1 MSVFNYIRRLNL
13 RSQNNLCIKVI
24 RPFADIQGVY
34 SVFGIFMI
42 NLTIKQK
49 LVLGIITA
57 IFLSTS
63 LVGFMAQQ
71 QAYSI
76 LEKHVVEAELPITL
90 KQIGTE
96 IDKEVSMLASA
107 AEQLANNHFVIDA
120 LSDPQ
125 LNSAKDKM
133 LIKQLNEVKNQYGLH
148 DASVVNRES
157 AHYWNQKGFLRQL
170 NQEQDAWFFKYSQSG
185 LSKMIDIYTAVN
197 GEVKLF
203 VNYQQVNGISASGV
217 SKLLDDMVLFIN
229 SFRIEKTGFVY
240 LMDGTGKVAIHKDKN
255 VMGKLSIQDIAG
267 DAASTLL
274 TKKEFNLTRLIKNEQ
289 EIFLVSHYIKSMNW
303 YIVAEIPVDEVFAG
317 LYASSQKIV
326 LWIAGIIAIFIALSI
341 WASGL
346 ITNKIN
352 TLSER
357 FKALGEGDGNLT
369 HRIQISG
376 HDELAELSRGFN
388 SFVEKIHATVSEVV
402 ATGRVLHITAEEVA
416 LKATSTRD
424 NSEMQRDQTLQ
435 VVTAIN
441 QMGST
446 INEIASNAANAAQS
460 ASKVE
465 VSTQEGRQTVIES
478 RDAITQLEGDLVQ
491 VSHVVEQLAG
501 TTQDIGSILDV
512 IRGISDQ
519 TNLLALNAAIEAAR
533 AGEHGRGFAVVADEV
548 RQLASRTS
556 ESTDEIQKMIDQLQI
571 EAQNAVTAMGA
582 SHAVTARGVKSAD
595 TATNVLAGIALS
607 ITDISDMNTQVAT
620 ATEEQST
627 VVHTI
632 NQNIE
637 EINGINELTTATAQ
651 ELADSSQQL
660 NALSQRLDQ
669 LVGAFKV

>member
-1 MSVFNYIRRLNL
+1 
-13 RSQNNLCIKVI
+13 
-24 RPFADIQGVY
+24 
-34 SVFGIFMI
+34 MI

-49 LVLGIITA
+49 LVAGIVIA
-57 IFLSTS
+57 IIASTS
-63 LVGFMAQQ
+63 LVGLVAQTK
-71 QAYSI
+71 AFET
-76 LEKHVVEAELPITL
+76 LDERLTTLELPTIL
-90 KQIGTE
+90 KQIGGE
-96 IDKEVSMLASA
+96 VDKEVTVISSA
-107 AEQLANNHFVIDA
+107 AEQMANNPFIIDA
-120 LSDPQ
+120 ISNPDISPEDQTILIAQ
-125 LNSAKDKM
+125 LNQLKQQH
-133 LIKQLNEVKNQYGLH
+133 QLN
-148 DASVVNRES
+148 DASVANRNS
-157 AHYWNQKGFLRQL
+157 ANYWNQDGFLRQL
-170 NQEQDAWFFKYSQSG
+170 TQQQDGWFFGFTQG
-185 LSKMIDIYTAVN
+185 GPERMLNVFTEQN

-203 VNYQQVNGISASGV
+203 VNFQQLNGV
-217 SKLLDDMVLFIN
+217 SMAGLSKSLDDMVSLLN
-229 SFRIEKTGFVY
+229 GFRIEKTGFVY
-240 LMDGTGKVAIHKDKN
+240 LMDGNGDIKIHKN
-255 VMGKLSIQDIAG
+255 NSIMGKQSISDVVGSQE
-267 DAASTLL
+267 ASVLL
-274 TKKEFNLTRLIKNEQ
+274 TKQNFNLSRIMKDGQ
-289 EIFLVSHYIKSMNW
+289 EIFIASHYIPSMEW
-303 YIVAEIPVDEVFAG
+303 FIVAEVPVDEVFES
-317 LYASSQKIV
+317 LHSSTQDIV
-326 LWIAGIIAIFIALSI
+326 MWIVVIIAVFITLAI
-341 WASGL
+341 WGAGS
-346 ITNKIN
+346 ITNKIKE
-352 TLSER
+352 LAHR
-357 FKALGEGDGNLT
+357 FRELGEGEGDLT
-369 HRIQISG
+369 HRIEVKG
-376 HDELAELSRGFN
+376 NDEIADLSKGFN
-388 SFVEKIHATVSEVV
+388 SFVEKIHNTVSEVV
-402 ATGRVLHITAEEVA
+402 ETGHVLHTTAENVA

-446 INEIASNAANAAQS
+446 IHEIASNAASAAQS
-460 ASKVE
+460 ASKAE

-556 ESTDEIQKMIDQLQI
+556 ESTDEIQKMIDQLQT
-571 EAQNAVTAMGA
+571 EAQNAVNAMEA
-582 SHAVTARGVKSAD
+582 SHTVTARGVSSAD
-595 TATNVLAGIALS
+595 NATEVLAGIALS

-627 VVHTI
+627 VVYTI

>member
-1 MSVFNYIRRLNL
+1 
-13 RSQNNLCIKVI
+13 
-24 RPFADIQGVY
+24 
-34 SVFGIFMI
+34 MI

-49 LVLGIITA
+49 LVAGIVIA
-57 IFLSTS
+57 IIASTS
-63 LVGFMAQQ
+63 LVGIVAQKK
-71 QAYSI
+71 AFET
-76 LEKHVVEAELPITL
+76 LDERLTTLELPTIL
-90 KQIGTE
+90 NQIGGE
-96 IDKEVSMLASA
+96 VDKEVEVISSA
-107 AEQLANNHFVIDA
+107 AEQMANNSFIIDA
-120 LSDPQ
+120 ISDPTISPEEQTVLIQQLKQLKQQYQ
-125 LNSAKDKM
+125 LN
-133 LIKQLNEVKNQYGLH
+133 
-148 DASVVNRES
+148 DASVANRHN
-157 AHYWNQKGFLRQL
+157 AYYWNQDGFLRQL
-170 NQEQDAWFFKYSQSG
+170 TQQQDAWFFGFTQG
-185 LSKMIDIYTAVN
+185 GPERMLNVFTEQN

-203 VNYQQVNGISASGV
+203 VNFQQLNGV
-217 SKLLDDMVLFIN
+217 SMAGFSKSLDDMVSLLNGFT
-229 SFRIEKTGFVY
+229 IEKTGFVY
-240 LMDGTGKVAIHKDKN
+240 LMDGNGDIKIHKN
-255 VMGKLSIQDIAG
+255 NSIMGKQSISNVVGSQE
-267 DAASTLL
+267 ASVLL
-274 TKKEFNLTRLIKNEQ
+274 TKQNFNLSRIMKDGQ
-289 EIFLVSHYIKSMNW
+289 EIFIASHYIPSMEW
-303 YIVAEIPVDEVFAG
+303 FIVAEVPVDEVFES
-317 LYASSQKIV
+317 LHSSTQDIV
-326 LWIAGIIAIFIALSI
+326 MWIVVIIAVFITIAI
-341 WASGL
+341 WGAGS

-352 TLSER
+352 ELACR
-357 FKALGEGDGNLT
+357 FRELGEGEGDLT
-369 HRIQISG
+369 HRIEVKG
-376 HDELAELSRGFN
+376 NDEIAELSKGFN
-388 SFVEKIHATVSEVV
+388 SFVEKIHNTVSEVV
-402 ATGRVLHITAEEVA
+402 ETGHVLHTTAEHVA

-446 INEIASNAANAAQS
+446 IHEIASNAASAAQS
-460 ASKVE
+460 ANKAE

-556 ESTDEIQKMIDQLQI
+556 ESTDEIQKMIDQLQT
-571 EAQNAVTAMGA
+571 EAQNAVNAMEA
-582 SHAVTARGVKSAD
+582 SHTVTARGVSSAD
-595 TATNVLAGIALS
+595 NATEVLAGIALS

-627 VVHTI
+627 VVYTI

>member
-1 MSVFNYIRRLNL
+1 
-13 RSQNNLCIKVI
+13 
-24 RPFADIQGVY
+24 
-34 SVFGIFMI
+34 MI

-49 LVLGIITA
+49 LVAGIVIA
-57 IFLSTS
+57 IIASTS
-63 LVGFMAQQ
+63 LVGIVAQKK
-71 QAYSI
+71 AFET
-76 LEKHVVEAELPITL
+76 LDERLTTLELPTIL
-90 KQIGTE
+90 NQIGGE
-96 IDKEVSMLASA
+96 VDKEVAVISSA
-107 AEQLANNHFVIDA
+107 AEQMANNSFIIDA
-120 LSDPQ
+120 ISDPTISPENQ
-125 LNSAKDKM
+125 TI
-133 LIKQLNEVKNQYGLH
+133 LIKQLNQLKQQYQLN
-148 DASVVNRES
+148 DASVANRNN
-157 AHYWNQKGFLRQL
+157 AYYWNQDGFLRQL
-170 NQEQDAWFFKYSQSG
+170 NQQQDAWFFGFTQG
-185 LSKMIDIYTAVN
+185 GPERMLNVFTEQN

-203 VNYQQVNGISASGV
+203 VNFQQLNGV
-217 SKLLDDMVLFIN
+217 SMAGFSKSLDDMVSLLN
-229 SFRIEKTGFVY
+229 GFRIEKTGFVY
-240 LMDGTGKVAIHKDKN
+240 LMDGHGDIKIHKN
-255 VMGKLSIQDIAG
+255 NSIMGKQSISDVVGSQE
-267 DAASTLL
+267 ASVLL
-274 TKKEFNLTRLIKNEQ
+274 TKQNFNLSRIMKDGQ
-289 EIFLVSHYIKSMNW
+289 EIFIASHYIPSMEW
-303 YIVAEIPVDEVFAG
+303 FIVTEVPVDEVFES
-317 LYASSQKIV
+317 LHSSTQDIV
-326 LWIAGIIAIFIALSI
+326 MWIVVIIAVFITLAI
-341 WASGL
+341 WGAGS
-346 ITNKIN
+346 ITNKLN
-352 TLSER
+352 DLSCR
-357 FKALGEGDGNLT
+357 FRELGEGEGDLT
-369 HRIQISG
+369 HRIEIKG
-376 HDELAELSRGFN
+376 NDEIAQLSKGFN
-388 SFVEKIHATVSEVV
+388 SFVEKIHNTVSEVV
-402 ATGRVLHITAEEVA
+402 ETGHVLHTTAENVA

-446 INEIASNAANAAQS
+446 IHEIASNAASAAQS
-460 ASKVE
+460 ASKAE

-556 ESTDEIQKMIDQLQI
+556 ESTDEIQKMIDQLQT
-571 EAQNAVTAMGA
+571 EAQNAVNAMEA
-582 SHAVTARGVKSAD
+582 SHTVTARGVSSAD
-595 TATNVLAGIALS
+595 NATEVLAGIALS

-627 VVHTI
+627 VVYTI

>member
-1 MSVFNYIRRLNL
+1 
-13 RSQNNLCIKVI
+13 
-24 RPFADIQGVY
+24 
-34 SVFGIFMI
+34 MI

-49 LVLGIITA
+49 LVTGIVIA
-57 IFLSTS
+57 IIASTS
-63 LVGFMAQQ
+63 LVGIVAQKK
-71 QAYSI
+71 AFET
-76 LEKHVVEAELPITL
+76 LDERLTTLELPTIL
-90 KQIGTE
+90 NQIGGE
-96 IDKEVSMLASA
+96 VDKEVAVISSA
-107 AEQLANNHFVIDA
+107 AEQMANNSFIIDA
-120 LSDPQ
+120 ISDPTTSPENQ
-125 LNSAKDKM
+125 TI
-133 LIKQLNEVKNQYGLH
+133 LIKQLNQLKQQYQLN
-148 DASVVNRES
+148 DASVANRNN
-157 AHYWNQKGFLRQL
+157 AYYWNQDGFLRQL
-170 NQEQDAWFFKYSQSG
+170 NQQQDGWFFGFTQG
-185 LSKMIDIYTAVN
+185 GPERMLNVFTEQN

-203 VNYQQVNGISASGV
+203 VNFQQLNGV
-217 SKLLDDMVLFIN
+217 SMAGFSKSLDDMVALLNGFT
-229 SFRIEKTGFVY
+229 IEKTGFVY
-240 LMDGTGKVAIHKDKN
+240 LMDGNGDIKIHKSN
-255 VMGKLSIQDIAG
+255 SIMGKQSISDVVGSQE
-267 DAASTLL
+267 ASVLL
-274 TKKEFNLTRLIKNEQ
+274 TKQSFNLSRINKNGK
-289 EIFLVSHYIKSMNW
+289 EIFIASHYIPSMEW
-303 YIVAEIPVDEVFAG
+303 FIVAEVPVDEVFES
-317 LYASSQKIV
+317 LYASTQDIIMWIV
-326 LWIAGIIAIFIALSI
+326 GIIAVFITLAI
-341 WASGL
+341 WGAGS
-346 ITNKIN
+346 ITNKIKE
-352 TLSER
+352 LARR
-357 FKALGEGDGNLT
+357 FCELGEGEGDLT
-369 HRIQISG
+369 HRIEVKG
-376 HDELAELSRGFN
+376 NDEIAELSKGFN
-388 SFVEKIHATVSEVV
+388 GFVEKIHATVSEVV
-402 ATGRVLHITAEEVA
+402 ETGHVLHTTAENVA

-446 INEIASNAANAAQS
+446 IHEIASNAASAAQS
-460 ASKVE
+460 ASKAE

-556 ESTDEIQKMIDQLQI
+556 ESTDEIQKMIDQLQT
-571 EAQNAVTAMGA
+571 EAQNAVTAMEA
-582 SHAVTARGVKSAD
+582 SHAVTARGVQSAD
-595 TATNVLAGIALS
+595 TATDVLAGIALS

-627 VVHTI
+627 VVYTI